1 MRASILDLRRNMRQI
16 LAAIDHN
23 ESVILTYRGSEKAT
37 IVPKEQ
43 VRKIDIK
50 KHPAFGIWAD
60 KKDNVSAVVR
70 NMRKGRFDAL

>member
-1 MRASILDLRRNMRQI
+1 M
-16 LAAIDHN
+16 
-23 ESVILTYRGSEKAT
+23 TYRGSEKAT

-70 NMRKGRFDAL
+70 NMRKGRFDAF